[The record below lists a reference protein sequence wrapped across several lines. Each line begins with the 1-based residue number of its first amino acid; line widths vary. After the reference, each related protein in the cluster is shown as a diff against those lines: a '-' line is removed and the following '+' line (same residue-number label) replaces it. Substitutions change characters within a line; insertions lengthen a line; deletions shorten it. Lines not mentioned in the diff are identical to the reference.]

1 MERRRP
7 ARARHRRGGPD
18 RGQLRLC
25 LDLRGGLAQR
35 GAHQRLLVQHLA
47 VGGPVPRKQR
57 MQGVQRVGR
66 DSCKKPQKRA

>member
-7 ARARHRRGGPD
+7 ARARHGCRGSG

-25 LDLRGGLAQR
+25 LCQCRGLAQR

-47 VGGPVPRKQR
+47 VRGAVPSKQR
-57 MQGVQRVGR
+57 MQGVQRLGR